1 MNGGGG
7 EGGGTVKAQ
16 IALSAILQ
24 QTASRSWWRI
34 KLLGGRGGDNSLK
47 VHTDGH
53 THTHYT
59 HYTHAGVTSMHVWG
73 KTWASHYWGYLEA
86 LGANASV
93 RMFGFSRFVWKDAPT
108 SYQRLT
114 ERKTLKELGCSLQL
128 QWAKTKI
135 LISST
140 LHCTRTAV
148 GEQMWAGRCSGGGR
162 KAAAPWTLWG
172 SEGWRSEVQ

>member
-1 MNGGGG
+1 MNGGGGG

-47 VHTDGH
+47 VHTDSH
-53 THTHYT
+53 THT

-73 KTWASHYWGYLEA
+73 KTWALHYWGYLEA

-128 QWAKTKI
+128 QRAKTKI